1 MAIPP
6 SCLRRS
12 GSGRW
17 SRRAT
22 CTASARKKVNS
33 GKMRSATLRACRRF
47 RRQWWL
53 QSWWPSEA
61 AAIIEAAMGE
71 DISQQHG
78 VTRLVGSRWCAP
90 DEPSHVLLRCLMC
103 ETGLCVHGQM
113 EMSFVSF
120 SIQRD
125 CVVRR
130 LCHCVEPI
138 DGAACELFLRVIEMQ
153 RCVYCFVDGK
163 FVLCISLRRR
173 TIVLCARRVFHVVL
187 PAKKE
192 GEKFRGRV
200 SCLVCE
206 TCVRGKCVL
215 CVSVRRRTIY
225 LCARRVFH
233 VVLSAKKEGEKFRG
247 RPCQLFGVRDMCA
260 REVCFVFLSETKNKY
275 MKPNTW

>member
-1 MAIPP
+1 M
-6 SCLRRS
+6 
-12 GSGRW
+12 
-17 SRRAT
+17 
-22 CTASARKKVNS
+22 
-33 GKMRSATLRACRRF
+33 
-47 RRQWWL
+47 
-53 QSWWPSEA
+53 
-61 AAIIEAAMGE
+61 
-71 DISQQHG
+71 
-78 VTRLVGSRWCAP
+78 
-90 DEPSHVLLRCLMC
+90 LLRCLMC